1 MNANHQE
8 MSQRMR
14 IQCPSCSATYDVA
27 AGLLEKPRTVRCAQC
42 GQDWLATAM
51 PGAEEDAPVAAPAAD
66 PDAAHHGAADPGPI
80 APPDS
85 APEAAAAPSPDD
97 HAAAAT
103 HGAADTDLSFD
114 VSRAQGAD
122 AARDRAEQAE
132 DAAADLPPLSGIA
145 RLSTDDDPAR
155 VSGRRDRLLAPAWI
169 VSISLL
175 LAFFA
180 LGYVKRA
187 QVMEHWPASKRAY
200 AVLGLSPAAGEPSGE
215 KH

>member
-51 PGAEEDAPVAAPAAD
+51 PGAEEDASVAAPAAD
-66 PDAAHHGAADPGPI
+66 PDAATM
-80 APPDS
+80 APPTQADR
-85 APEAAAAPSPDD
+85 ATGFRARGGGRPSPGRPCRRRD
-97 HAAAAT
+97 ARRGG
-103 HGAADTDLSFD
+103 HGPVLRCVA
-114 VSRAQGAD
+114 AQGAD
-122 AARDRAEQAE
+122 AARDRANRRRTRRPTCRRCR
-132 DAAADLPPLSGIA
+132 DRAAVD
-145 RLSTDDDPAR
+145 RRRPAR